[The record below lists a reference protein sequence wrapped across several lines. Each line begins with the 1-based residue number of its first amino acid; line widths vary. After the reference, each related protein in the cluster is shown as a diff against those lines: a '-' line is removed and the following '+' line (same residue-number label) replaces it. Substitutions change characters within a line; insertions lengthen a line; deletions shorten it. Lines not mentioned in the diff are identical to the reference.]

1 MLLHYG
7 SWQKGI
13 DMKLQESTT
22 EAVAAT
28 REQRA
33 KAAGRRYRRQQS
45 AFDILIIFLIVQVIS
60 VIYGLI
66 NPSTFAYN
74 SFANIQNALGAIP
87 VVTGIPALGVGILM
101 IAGEFDLSV
110 GANFIFSSILMAQLN
125 TNGLSVWLAALI
137 GLAVGTGIG
146 LLNGVITLRLGIPS
160 FITTLGT
167 MLIWQAGTLF
177 VHGASS
183 QPFSPSP
190 GFAALTAGNLGVF
203 PADFLWFV
211 VLAIAFWALLQR
223 NRIGNHIFA
232 AGGNKQAATA
242 TGVRVDRTKLI
253 AFSLFMTGASLVFAG
268 AAMDGASL
276 FDLMDAEG
284 VTCAQG
290 VPTIWMGLIGAMRE
304 RGRKPRA
311 LARVTV
317 GGAAVPPSMVDA
329 FEKEFGVTVH
339 HGWGMTEMTP
349 VGTVNTLKP
358 KFEAAARAVPL
369 APEPCPARLL
379 RDFEWLE
386 LDMAVPRTAYSAF
399 TRFLGKSC
407 GDVPPSWRD
416 GAQLR
421 SR

>member
-1 MLLHYG
+1 MLVVDDSGARPGKGNRTDSKTIPMLLHYG

-45 AFDILIIFLIVQVIS
+45 AFDILIIFL
-60 VIYGLI
+60 
-66 NPSTFAYN
+66 
-74 SFANIQNALGAIP
+74 
-87 VVTGIPALGVGILM
+87 

-160 FITTLGT
+160 FIT
-167 MLIWQAGTLF
+167 
-177 VHGASS
+177 
-183 QPFSPSP
+183 
-190 GFAALTAGNLGVF
+190 ALTAGNLGVF

-253 AFSLFMTGASLVFAG
+253 AFSLAG
-268 AAMDGASL
+268 ACAALGGILSASQIGNIAPSTGDVL
-276 FDLMDAEG
+276 PLQAIAACVIG
-284 VTCAQG
+284 GLALTG
-290 VPTIWMGLIGAMRE
+290 GRGTILGIVLGSALIYWISDVLLLIGAP
-304 RGRKPRA
+304 GFYITA
-311 LARVTV
+311 
-317 GGAAVPPSMVDA
+317 
-329 FEKEFGVTVH
+329 
-339 HGWGMTEMTP
+339 P
-349 VGTVNTLKP
+349 VGI
-358 KFEAAARAVPL
+358 
-369 APEPCPARLL
+369 
-379 RDFEWLE
+379 
-386 LDMAVPRTAYSAF
+386 
-399 TRFLGKSC
+399 
-407 GDVPPSWRD
+407 
-416 GAQLR
+416 
-421 SR
+421 

>member
-1 MLLHYG
+1 MLVVDDSGARPGKGNRTDSKTIPMLLHYG

-66 NPSTFAYN
+66 NPTTFAYN

-253 AFSLFMTGASLVFAG
+253 AFSLAG
-268 AAMDGASL
+268 ACAALGGILSASQIGL
-276 FDLMDAEG
+276 ALTG
-284 VTCAQG
+284 G
-290 VPTIWMGLIGAMRE
+290 RGTILGIVLGSALIYWISDVLLLIGAP
-304 RGRKPRA
+304 GFYITA
-311 LARVTV
+311 
-317 GGAAVPPSMVDA
+317 
-329 FEKEFGVTVH
+329 
-339 HGWGMTEMTP
+339 P
-349 VGTVNTLKP
+349 VGILII
-358 KFEAAARAVPL
+358 AAAAIYEILRARR
-369 APEPCPARLL
+369 A
-379 RDFEWLE
+379 
-386 LDMAVPRTAYSAF
+386 
-399 TRFLGKSC
+399 
-407 GDVPPSWRD
+407 
-416 GAQLR
+416 
-421 SR
+421 

>member
-1 MLLHYG
+1 
-7 SWQKGI
+7 
-13 DMKLQESTT
+13 MKLQQSTT
-22 EAVAAT
+22 EAAVT
-28 REQRA
+28 PEQRA

-66 NPSTFAYN
+66 NPTTFAYN

-253 AFSLFMTGASLVFAG
+253 AFSLAG
-268 AAMDGASL
+268 ACAALGGILSASQIGNIAPSTGDVL
-276 FDLMDAEG
+276 PLQAIAACVIG
-284 VTCAQG
+284 GLALTG
-290 VPTIWMGLIGAMRE
+290 GRGTILGIVLGSALIYWISDVLLLIGAP
-304 RGRKPRA
+304 GFYITA
-311 LARVTV
+311 
-317 GGAAVPPSMVDA
+317 
-329 FEKEFGVTVH
+329 
-339 HGWGMTEMTP
+339 P
-349 VGTVNTLKP
+349 VGILII
-358 KFEAAARAVPL
+358 AAAAIYEILRARR
-369 APEPCPARLL
+369 A
-379 RDFEWLE
+379 
-386 LDMAVPRTAYSAF
+386 
-399 TRFLGKSC
+399 
-407 GDVPPSWRD
+407 
-416 GAQLR
+416 
-421 SR
+421 

>member
-1 MLLHYG
+1 MLVVDDSGARPGKGNRTDSKTIPMLLHYG

-45 AFDILIIFLIVQVIS
+45 AFDILIIFL
-60 VIYGLI
+60 
-66 NPSTFAYN
+66 
-74 SFANIQNALGAIP
+74 
-87 VVTGIPALGVGILM
+87 

-253 AFSLFMTGASLVFAG
+253 AFSLAG
-268 AAMDGASL
+268 ACAALGGILSASQIGNIAPSTGDVL
-276 FDLMDAEG
+276 PLQAIAACVIG
-284 VTCAQG
+284 GLALTG
-290 VPTIWMGLIGAMRE
+290 GRGTILGIVLGSALIYWISDVLLLIGAP
-304 RGRKPRA
+304 GFYITA
-311 LARVTV
+311 
-317 GGAAVPPSMVDA
+317 
-329 FEKEFGVTVH
+329 
-339 HGWGMTEMTP
+339 P
-349 VGTVNTLKP
+349 VGILII
-358 KFEAAARAVPL
+358 AAAAIYEILRARR
-369 APEPCPARLL
+369 A
-379 RDFEWLE
+379 
-386 LDMAVPRTAYSAF
+386 
-399 TRFLGKSC
+399 
-407 GDVPPSWRD
+407 
-416 GAQLR
+416 
-421 SR
+421 